1 MKSNYSKCNQPASL
15 DFVTNGRNGW
25 AHKKTIKEM
34 KHDLADTHVSFPIFG
49 SKYSLKYQSYA
60 FVPIV
65 PHPGVVHFTIS
76 NNWTNQAADIGKKVG
91 ETWPLFSVNTLLVII
106 VGFIIWAVVSL
117 HSSVSIFM
125 SVTLYRV
132 SQNSTTAWGLVMRKY
147 TSLARPEA
155 EM

>member
-25 AHKKTIKEM
+25 AHKKTRKEM

-76 NNWTNQAADIGKKVG
+76 NNWTNQAADIGKKAG
-91 ETWPLFSVNTLLVII
+91 ETWLLCSVNTLLVII

-117 HSSVSIFM
+117 HSSVSIFYVCDIIP
-125 SVTLYRV
+125 SVPKQYY
-132 SQNSTTAWGLVMRKY
+132 GLGPGYEEIHFTCQTRG
-147 TSLARPEA
+147 
-155 EM
+155 